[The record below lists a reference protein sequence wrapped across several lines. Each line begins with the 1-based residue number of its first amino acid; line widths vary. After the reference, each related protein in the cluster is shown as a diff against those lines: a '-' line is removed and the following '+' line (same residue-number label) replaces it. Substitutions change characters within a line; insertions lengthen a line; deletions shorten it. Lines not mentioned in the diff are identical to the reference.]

1 MGRTD
6 LRVVLPE
13 LAAKTSRRHE
23 ARTTVFKN
31 NRSQAVRLPKA
42 VSFPDDVSEVEVI
55 TVGRDRLISPADAV
69 WDGFFD
75 GPSVSEDFMADRD
88 QSAPVRGRT

>member
-1 MGRTD
+1 M
-6 LRVVLPE
+6 
-13 LAAKTSRRHE
+13 

-42 VSFPDDVSEVEVI
+42 VSFPDDVREVEVVA
-55 TVGRDRLISPADAV
+55 VGRDRLISPADAV

-75 GPSVSEDFMADRD
+75 GPSVSEDFMDEPAKPEP
-88 QSAPVRGRT
+88 SSISF

>member
-1 MGRTD
+1 M
-6 LRVVLPE
+6 
-13 LAAKTSRRHE
+13 

-42 VSFPDDVSEVEVI
+42 AAFPDDVREVEVVA
-55 TVGRDRLISPADAV
+55 VGRDRLISPADAV

-75 GPSVSEDFMADRD
+75 GPSVSEDFMEEPA
-88 QSAPVRGRT
+88 QPEPNSISF

>member
-1 MGRTD
+1 M
-6 LRVVLPE
+6 P
-13 LAAKTSRRHE
+13 
-23 ARTTVFKN
+23 RTTVFKN

-55 TVGRDRLISPADAV
+55 AVGRSRLISPADAM

-75 GPSVSEDFMADRD
+75 GPSVSEDFMEQLDHP
-88 QSAPVRGRT
+88 APGPR